1 MGFRRLP
8 PRARAGLRRPKPP
21 PGRPSVTV
29 RTYCRPEGLRGG
41 PSRLQGPPGAAAWRV
56 LGAGRWL
63 RDWLWGSMG
72 MITATG
78 SNLRSWSPSLV
89 RMDGLS
95 TRMTQ
100 KKSALARLHAARKW
114 ALRKR
119 SGGAAFGP
127 GARLF
132 WVMRGLRPS
141 GAPTKSSRGP
151 RMTQKFRVLRR
162 PHSLDAHH
170 THTHTPRDQ
179 QDRRRRDH
187 AQGPRCARRPTDAH
201 GRRHAD
207 TTHARPARRRLKP
220 NTHTLATGAAEG

>member
-1 MGFRRLP
+1 M
-8 PRARAGLRRPKPP
+8 
-21 PGRPSVTV
+21 
-29 RTYCRPEGLRGG
+29 
-41 PSRLQGPPGAAAWRV
+41 
-56 LGAGRWL
+56 
-63 RDWLWGSMG
+63 WGSTG

-78 SNLRSWSPSLV
+78 SNLRSWSPSLA

-95 TRMTQ
+95 TRMTP
-100 KKSALARLHAARKW
+100 KRLALARLHAARKR

-119 SGGAAFGP
+119 SGGAAFGL
-127 GARLF
+127 GAQNF

-141 GAPTKSSRGP
+141 GAPTKSSGGP

-179 QDRRRRDH
+179 QDRRRDH
-187 AQGPRCARRPTDAH
+187 AQGPGCARRPADAH

-207 TTHARPARRRLKP
+207 TPHARPARCRLKP
-220 NTHTLATGAAEG
+220 STHSAVGGARRPASVFFTVLSRPLCPRNFSRRPVFAAGLRPASELNDCHLISSIRSPRLSPGTSDES

>member
-1 MGFRRLP
+1 MD
-8 PRARAGLRRPKPP
+8 RADSYG
-21 PGRPSVTV
+21 SH
-29 RTYCRPEGLRGG
+29 
-41 PSRLQGPPGAAAWRV
+41 GAAAWRV
-56 LGAGRWL
+56 FGAGRWL
-63 RDWLWGSMG
+63 RDRLWGSTG

-78 SNLRSWSPSLV
+78 SNLRSWSPSLA

-95 TRMTQ
+95 TRMTR

-170 THTHTPRDQ
+170 THTHTAANKTAAAATTPKAPAAPAAPPTPTADATPTPHT
-179 QDRRRRDH
+179 QD
-187 AQGPRCARRPTDAH
+187 PH
-201 GRRHAD
+201 GAD
-207 TTHARPARRRLKP
+207 
-220 NTHTLATGAAEG
+220 

>member
-1 MGFRRLP
+1 MGLGRVWVWGS
-8 PRARAGLRRPKPP
+8 AASRAGLRRPKPP

-29 RTYCRPEGLRGG
+29 GTYCRPEGLRGG

-63 RDWLWGSMG
+63 RDRLWGSMG

-95 TRMTQ
+95 TRMTR

-170 THTHTPRDQ
+170 THTHTHRATNKTAAATTPKAPAAPAAPPTPTADATPTPHT
-179 QDRRRRDH
+179 QD
-187 AQGPRCARRPTDAH
+187 PH
-201 GRRHAD
+201 GAD
-207 TTHARPARRRLKP
+207 
-220 NTHTLATGAAEG
+220 